1 MSTGP
6 NYSIQK
12 LFFNL
17 AWRMELLVTR
27 YKPWIMIILLV
38 LLVSFAIYRW
48 WQGPLL
54 PSYEVVSSPLIQTVV
69 ASGRVEKV
77 SRTQIGSEITGVV
90 LERLVQEG
98 DRVSRGDV
106 LLVLKSDEI
115 SAQVRQAEAELKELA
130 TTRRPQA
137 EFDLANAKVQLEQ
150 AQREAVRR
158 RNTELGI
165 LSAEEREKSIEA
177 EKLARNNLESARL
190 KVASLAPDKVEET
203 KLREQLAALQAQLA
217 KTKIRAEVSG
227 IILTR
232 NVEPGDLVQPSQ
244 TLFTIAL
251 DGATEIRVP
260 FDERN
265 LPLLALQ
272 QKAAV
277 ITDAYPDQPFP
288 AHINF
293 IAPSIDAQRGT
304 VDVRLTVDPVPD
316 FLRQDMTVS
325 VNVETNKREQTLVIP
340 NDALSSISGNKA
352 MVILVRD
359 RKIQRHPITLG
370 LRGLVMSEVV
380 AGLKEGDHVLTDAE
394 SVLKDGIRVRIE
406 QTKRVL
412 QSQTDPTNSKN
423 ELPVKFD

>member
-1 MSTGP
+1 M
-6 NYSIQK
+6 
-12 LFFNL
+12 
-17 AWRMELLVTR
+17 LVTR

-38 LLVSFAIYRW
+38 LLVSFATYRW

-54 PSYEVVSSPLIQTVV
+54 PSYEVVSSRLIQTVV

-137 EFDLANAKVQLEQ
+137 EVDLANAKVQLEQ

-165 LSAEEREKSIEA
+165 LSVEEREKSIEA

-190 KVASLAPDKVEET
+190 KFASLAPDKVEET
-203 KLREQLAALQAQLA
+203 KLRERLAALQAQLA

-232 NVEPGDLVQPSQ
+232 NVEPGDLVQLSQ

-325 VNVETNKREQTLVIP
+325 VNVETNKRERTLVIP

-394 SVLKDGIRVRIE
+394 SVLKDGTRVRIE

>member
-1 MSTGP
+1 
-6 NYSIQK
+6 
-12 LFFNL
+12 
-17 AWRMELLVTR
+17 MELLVTR

-77 SRTQIGSEITGVV
+77 SRTQIGSEIKGVV

>member
-1 MSTGP
+1 
-6 NYSIQK
+6 
-12 LFFNL
+12 
-17 AWRMELLVTR
+17 MELLVTR

-137 EFDLANAKVQLEQ
+137 EVDLANAKVQLEQ

-203 KLREQLAALQAQLA
+203 KLRERLAALQAQLA

-277 ITDAYPDQPFP
+277 ITDAYPNQPFP

-304 VDVRLTVDPVPD
+304 IDVRLTVDPVPD

-325 VNVETNKREQTLVIP
+325 VNVETNKRERTLVIP

-394 SVLKDGIRVRIE
+394 SVLKDGTRVRIE

>member
-1 MSTGP
+1 
-6 NYSIQK
+6 
-12 LFFNL
+12 
-17 AWRMELLVTR
+17 MELLVTR

-38 LLVSFAIYRW
+38 LLVSFATYRW

-137 EFDLANAKVQLEQ
+137 EVDLANAKVQLEQ

-203 KLREQLAALQAQLA
+203 KLRERLAALQAQLA

-272 QKAAV
+272 QKASV

-304 VDVRLTVDPVPD
+304 IDVRLTVDPVPG

-325 VNVETNKREQTLVIP
+325 VNVETNKRERTLVIP

-394 SVLKDGIRVRIE
+394 SVLKDGTRVRIE
-406 QTKRVL
+406 KTKPVF
-412 QSQTDPTNSKN
+412 QSQTDQKNSKN

>member
-1 MSTGP
+1 
-6 NYSIQK
+6 
-12 LFFNL
+12 
-17 AWRMELLVTR
+17 MELLVIR

-38 LLVSFAIYRW
+38 LVVSFATYRW

-115 SAQVRQAEAELKELA
+115 SAQVRQAEAELKQLA

-137 EFDLANAKVQLEQ
+137 EVDLANAKVQLEQ
-150 AQREAVRR
+150 AQREALRR

-177 EKLARNNLESARL
+177 ERLARNNLESARL

-203 KLREQLAALQAQLA
+203 KLRERLAALQAQLA

-277 ITDAYPDQPFP
+277 IADAYPDQPFP

-325 VNVETNKREQTLVIP
+325 VNVETNQRERTLVIP

-394 SVLKDGIRVRIE
+394 SVLKDGTRVRIE

-412 QSQTDPTNSKN
+412 QSQTDQTNSKN

>member
-1 MSTGP
+1 
-6 NYSIQK
+6 
-12 LFFNL
+12 
-17 AWRMELLVTR
+17 MELLVTR

-98 DRVSRGDV
+98 DWVSRGDV

-115 SAQVRQAEAELKELA
+115 SAQVRQAEAALKELA

>member
-1 MSTGP
+1 
-6 NYSIQK
+6 
-12 LFFNL
+12 
-17 AWRMELLVTR
+17 MELLVTR

-38 LLVSFAIYRW
+38 FLVSFAIYRW

-325 VNVETNKREQTLVIP
+325 VNVETNKRERTLVIP

-394 SVLKDGIRVRIE
+394 SVLKDGTRVRIE

-412 QSQTDPTNSKN
+412 QSQADPTNSKN

>member
-1 MSTGP
+1 
-6 NYSIQK
+6 
-12 LFFNL
+12 
-17 AWRMELLVTR
+17 MELLVTR

-38 LLVSFAIYRW
+38 LVVSFATYRW
-48 WQGPLL
+48 WQGSLL

-137 EFDLANAKVQLEQ
+137 EVDLANAKVQLEQ
-150 AQREAVRR
+150 AQREALRR

-177 EKLARNNLESARL
+177 ERLARNNLESARL

-203 KLREQLAALQAQLA
+203 KLRERLAALQAQLA

-277 ITDAYPDQPFP
+277 IADAYPDQPFP

-325 VNVETNKREQTLVIP
+325 VNVETNQRERTLVIP

-380 AGLKEGDHVLTDAE
+380 AGLKEGDYVLTDAE
-394 SVLKDGIRVRIE
+394 SVLKDGTRVRIE

-412 QSQTDPTNSKN
+412 QSQADQTNSKN

>member
-1 MSTGP
+1 
-6 NYSIQK
+6 
-12 LFFNL
+12 
-17 AWRMELLVTR
+17 MELLVIR

-38 LLVSFAIYRW
+38 LVVSFATYRW

-90 LERLVQEG
+90 LERMVQEG

-137 EFDLANAKVQLEQ
+137 EVDLANAKVQLEQ
-150 AQREAVRR
+150 AQREALRR

-177 EKLARNNLESARL
+177 ERLARNNLESARL

-203 KLREQLAALQAQLA
+203 KLRERLAALQAQLA

-277 ITDAYPDQPFP
+277 IADAYPDQPFP

-325 VNVETNKREQTLVIP
+325 VNVETNKRERTLVIP

-352 MVILVRD
+352 MVILVRRD

-394 SVLKDGIRVRIE
+394 SVLKDGTRVRIE

-412 QSQTDPTNSKN
+412 QSQTDQTNSKN

>member
-1 MSTGP
+1 
-6 NYSIQK
+6 
-12 LFFNL
+12 
-17 AWRMELLVTR
+17 MELLVTR

-325 VNVETNKREQTLVIP
+325 VNVETNKRERTLVIP

-394 SVLKDGIRVRIE
+394 SVLKDGTRVRIE
-406 QTKRVL
+406 QTKRVF
-412 QSQTDPTNSKN
+412 QSQTDQKNSKN

>member
-1 MSTGP
+1 MD
-6 NYSIQK
+6 
-12 LFFNL
+12 LFV
-17 AWRMELLVTR
+17 AR
-27 YKPWIMIILLV
+27 YKSLIIVVILILV
-38 LLVSFAIYRW
+38 ASFAAYRW

-54 PSYEVVSSPLIQTVV
+54 AGYEVESSRLVQTVV
-69 ASGRVEKV
+69 ASGSVATV

-90 LERLVQEG
+90 LKRFVQEG
-98 DRVSRGDV
+98 DRVSSGDV

-115 SAQVRQAEAELKELA
+115 SAQVRQAEAELKEL
-130 TTRRPQA
+130 TTTKRPQA
-137 EFDLANAKVQLEQ
+137 EVDLANAKVQLEQ
-150 AQREAVRR
+150 AQREAARR
-158 RNTELGI
+158 SNTELGI

-177 EKLARNNLESARL
+177 ERLARNNLESARL

-203 KLREQLAALQAQLA
+203 KLRERLAALQAQLA

-277 ITDAYPDQPFP
+277 IADAYPDQPFP

-325 VNVETNKREQTLVIP
+325 VNVETNKRERTLVIP

-352 MVILVRD
+352 MVILVKD
-359 RKIQRHPITLG
+359 RKIQHHPITLG

-394 SVLKDGIRVRIE
+394 SVLKDGTRVRIE

-412 QSQTDPTNSKN
+412 QSQADQTNSKN

>member
-1 MSTGP
+1 M
-6 NYSIQK
+6 
-12 LFFNL
+12 
-17 AWRMELLVTR
+17 LVTR

-137 EFDLANAKVQLEQ
+137 EVDLANAKVQLEQ

-352 MVILVRD
+352 MVILVRN

>member
-1 MSTGP
+1 
-6 NYSIQK
+6 
-12 LFFNL
+12 
-17 AWRMELLVTR
+17 MELLVTR

-38 LLVSFAIYRW
+38 LLVSFATYRW

-137 EFDLANAKVQLEQ
+137 EVDLANAKVQLEQ

-190 KVASLAPDKVEET
+190 KVASLARDKVEET
-203 KLREQLAALQAQLA
+203 KLRERLAALQAQLA

-277 ITDAYPDQPFP
+277 ITDAYPNQPFP

-304 VDVRLTVDPVPD
+304 IDVRLTVDPVPD

-325 VNVETNKREQTLVIP
+325 VNVETNKRERTLVIP

-394 SVLKDGIRVRIE
+394 SVLKDGTRVRIE

>member
-1 MSTGP
+1 
-6 NYSIQK
+6 
-12 LFFNL
+12 
-17 AWRMELLVTR
+17 MELLVTR

-38 LLVSFAIYRW
+38 LLVSFATYRW

>member
-1 MSTGP
+1 M
-6 NYSIQK
+6 
-12 LFFNL
+12 
-17 AWRMELLVTR
+17 LVTR

-137 EFDLANAKVQLEQ
+137 EVDLANAKVQLEQ

-203 KLREQLAALQAQLA
+203 KLRERLAALQAQLA

-272 QKAAV
+272 QKASV

-304 VDVRLTVDPVPD
+304 IDVRLTVDPVPD

-325 VNVETNKREQTLVIP
+325 VNVETNKRERTLVIP

-394 SVLKDGIRVRIE
+394 SVLKDGTRVRIE
-406 QTKRVL
+406 KTKPVF
-412 QSQTDPTNSKN
+412 QSQTDQKNSKN

>member
-1 MSTGP
+1 
-6 NYSIQK
+6 
-12 LFFNL
+12 
-17 AWRMELLVTR
+17 MELLVTR

-38 LLVSFAIYRW
+38 LLVSFATYRW

-137 EFDLANAKVQLEQ
+137 EVDLANAKVQLEQ

-190 KVASLAPDKVEET
+190 KVASLALDKVEET
-203 KLREQLAALQAQLA
+203 KLRERLAALQAQLA

-277 ITDAYPDQPFP
+277 ITDAYPNQPFP

-304 VDVRLTVDPVPD
+304 IDVRLTVDPVPD

-325 VNVETNKREQTLVIP
+325 VNVETNKRERTLVIP

-394 SVLKDGIRVRIE
+394 SVLKDGTRVRIE

>member
-1 MSTGP
+1 M
-6 NYSIQK
+6 
-12 LFFNL
+12 
-17 AWRMELLVTR
+17 LVTR

-38 LLVSFAIYRW
+38 LLVSFATYRW

-137 EFDLANAKVQLEQ
+137 EVDLANAKVQLEQ

-203 KLREQLAALQAQLA
+203 KLRERLAALQAQLA

-272 QKAAV
+272 QKASV

-304 VDVRLTVDPVPD
+304 IDVRLTVDPVPG

-325 VNVETNKREQTLVIP
+325 VNVETNKRERTLVIP

-394 SVLKDGIRVRIE
+394 SVLKDGTRVRIE
-406 QTKRVL
+406 KTKPVF
-412 QSQTDPTNSKN
+412 QSQTDQKNSKN

>member
-1 MSTGP
+1 M
-6 NYSIQK
+6 
-12 LFFNL
+12 
-17 AWRMELLVTR
+17 LVTR

-38 LLVSFAIYRW
+38 LLVSFATYRW

-137 EFDLANAKVQLEQ
+137 EVDLANAKVQLEQ

-190 KVASLAPDKVEET
+190 KVASLARDKVEET
-203 KLREQLAALQAQLA
+203 KLRERLAALQAQLA

-277 ITDAYPDQPFP
+277 ITDAYPNQPFP

-304 VDVRLTVDPVPD
+304 IDVRLTVDPVPD

-325 VNVETNKREQTLVIP
+325 VNVETNKRERTLVIP

-394 SVLKDGIRVRIE
+394 SVLKDGTRVRIE

>member
-1 MSTGP
+1 M
-6 NYSIQK
+6 
-12 LFFNL
+12 
-17 AWRMELLVTR
+17 LVTR
-27 YKPWIMIILLV
+27 YKPLIIIILLV
-38 LLVSFAIYRW
+38 LLVSFATYRW

-98 DRVSRGDV
+98 DRVSQGDV

-137 EFDLANAKVQLEQ
+137 EVDLANAKVQLEQ

-203 KLREQLAALQAQLA
+203 KLRERLAALQAQLA

-325 VNVETNKREQTLVIP
+325 VNVETNKRERTLVIP

-394 SVLKDGIRVRIE
+394 SVLKDGTRVRIE

>member
-1 MSTGP
+1 
-6 NYSIQK
+6 
-12 LFFNL
+12 
-17 AWRMELLVTR
+17 MELLVTH

-38 LLVSFAIYRW
+38 LAVSFAIYRW

-394 SVLKDGIRVRIE
+394 SVLKDGTRVRIE
-406 QTKRVL
+406 KTKPVF
-412 QSQTDPTNSKN
+412 QSQTDQKNSKN

>member
-1 MSTGP
+1 
-6 NYSIQK
+6 
-12 LFFNL
+12 
-17 AWRMELLVTR
+17 MELLVTR
-27 YKPWIMIILLV
+27 YKPWIMILLV

>member
-1 MSTGP
+1 M
-6 NYSIQK
+6 
-12 LFFNL
+12 
-17 AWRMELLVTR
+17 LVTR

-38 LLVSFAIYRW
+38 FLVSFAIYRW

-325 VNVETNKREQTLVIP
+325 VNVETNKRERTLVIP

-394 SVLKDGIRVRIE
+394 SVLKDGTRFRIE
-406 QTKRVL
+406 QTKRVF
-412 QSQTDPTNSKN
+412 QSQTDQKNSKN

>member
-1 MSTGP
+1 
-6 NYSIQK
+6 
-12 LFFNL
+12 
-17 AWRMELLVTR
+17 MELLVTR

-38 LLVSFAIYRW
+38 LLVSFATYRW

-137 EFDLANAKVQLEQ
+137 EVDLANAKVQLEQ

-203 KLREQLAALQAQLA
+203 KLRERLAALQAQLA

-277 ITDAYPDQPFP
+277 ITDAYPNQPFP

-304 VDVRLTVDPVPD
+304 IDVRLTVDPVPD

-325 VNVETNKREQTLVIP
+325 VNVETNKRERTLVIP

-380 AGLKEGDHVLTDAE
+380 VGLKEGDHVLTDAE
-394 SVLKDGIRVRIE
+394 SVLKDGTRVRIE

>member
-1 MSTGP
+1 
-6 NYSIQK
+6 
-12 LFFNL
+12 
-17 AWRMELLVTR
+17 MELLVTR

-423 ELPVKFD
+423 ESPVKFD

>member
-1 MSTGP
+1 
-6 NYSIQK
+6 
-12 LFFNL
+12 
-17 AWRMELLVTR
+17 MELLVTR

-137 EFDLANAKVQLEQ
+137 EVDLANAKVQLEQ

-325 VNVETNKREQTLVIP
+325 VNVETNKRERTLVIP

-394 SVLKDGIRVRIE
+394 SVLKDGTRVRIE

>member
-1 MSTGP
+1 M
-6 NYSIQK
+6 
-12 LFFNL
+12 
-17 AWRMELLVTR
+17 LVTR

-38 LLVSFAIYRW
+38 FLVSFAIYRW

-352 MVILVRD
+352 MVILVRN

>member
-1 MSTGP
+1 
-6 NYSIQK
+6 
-12 LFFNL
+12 
-17 AWRMELLVTR
+17 MELLVTR

-38 LLVSFAIYRW
+38 LLVSFATYRW

-137 EFDLANAKVQLEQ
+137 EVDLANAKVQLEQ

-190 KVASLAPDKVEET
+190 KVSSLARDKVEET
-203 KLREQLAALQAQLA
+203 KLRERLAALQAQLA

-277 ITDAYPDQPFP
+277 ITDAYPNQPFP

-325 VNVETNKREQTLVIP
+325 VNVETNKRERTLVIP

-394 SVLKDGIRVRIE
+394 SVLKDGTRVRIE

>member
-1 MSTGP
+1 
-6 NYSIQK
+6 
-12 LFFNL
+12 
-17 AWRMELLVTR
+17 MELLVIR

-38 LLVSFAIYRW
+38 LLVSFATYRW
-48 WQGPLL
+48 WQGSLL
-54 PSYEVVSSPLIQTVV
+54 PGYEVVSSPLIQTVV

-98 DRVSRGDV
+98 DQVYRGDV

-115 SAQVRQAEAELKELA
+115 SAQVRQAEAELKELT

-137 EFDLANAKVQLEQ
+137 EVDLANAKVQLEQ

-158 RNTELGI
+158 RNAELGI

-203 KLREQLAALQAQLA
+203 KLRERLAALQAQLA

-265 LPLLALQ
+265 LSLLALQ
-272 QKAAV
+272 QKAVV
-277 ITDAYPDQPFP
+277 IADAYPDQSFP

-325 VNVETNKREQTLVIP
+325 VNVETNQRERTMVIP

-394 SVLKDGIRVRIE
+394 SVLKDGTRVRIE

-412 QSQTDPTNSKN
+412 QNQTDLTNSKN

>member
-1 MSTGP
+1 M
-6 NYSIQK
+6 
-12 LFFNL
+12 
-17 AWRMELLVTR
+17 LVTR

-137 EFDLANAKVQLEQ
+137 EVDLANAKVQLEQ

-203 KLREQLAALQAQLA
+203 KLRERLAALQAQLA

-272 QKAAV
+272 QKASV

-304 VDVRLTVDPVPD
+304 IDVRLTVDPVPD

-325 VNVETNKREQTLVIP
+325 VNVETNKRERTLVIP

-394 SVLKDGIRVRIE
+394 SVLKDGTRVRIE

>member
-1 MSTGP
+1 
-6 NYSIQK
+6 
-12 LFFNL
+12 
-17 AWRMELLVTR
+17 MELLVTR

-412 QSQTDPTNSKN
+412 QSQTDPTTS
-423 ELPVKFD
+423 

>member
-1 MSTGP
+1 
-6 NYSIQK
+6 
-12 LFFNL
+12 
-17 AWRMELLVTR
+17 MELLVTR
-27 YKPWIMIILLV
+27 YKPLIIIILLV
-38 LLVSFAIYRW
+38 LLVSFATYRW

-54 PSYEVVSSPLIQTVV
+54 PGYEVVSSPLIQTVV

-137 EFDLANAKVQLEQ
+137 EVDLANAKVQLEQ

-190 KVASLAPDKVEET
+190 KVASLARDKVEET
-203 KLREQLAALQAQLA
+203 KLRERLAALQAQLA

-325 VNVETNKREQTLVIP
+325 VNVETNQRERTLVIP

-380 AGLKEGDHVLTDAE
+380 AGLKEGDQVLTDAE
-394 SVLKDGIRVRIE
+394 SVLKDGTRVRIE

-412 QSQTDPTNSKN
+412 QNQTDPTNSKN

>member
-1 MSTGP
+1 M
-6 NYSIQK
+6 
-12 LFFNL
+12 
-17 AWRMELLVTR
+17 LVTR

-352 MVILVRD
+352 MVILVRN

-394 SVLKDGIRVRIE
+394 SVLKDGTRVRIE
-406 QTKRVL
+406 KTKRVF
-412 QSQTDPTNSKN
+412 QSQTDQKNSKN

>member
-1 MSTGP
+1 
-6 NYSIQK
+6 
-12 LFFNL
+12 
-17 AWRMELLVTR
+17 MELLVTR
-27 YKPWIMIILLV
+27 YKPWVMIILLV

>member
-1 MSTGP
+1 
-6 NYSIQK
+6 
-12 LFFNL
+12 
-17 AWRMELLVTR
+17 MELLVIR

-38 LLVSFAIYRW
+38 LVVSFATYRW

-203 KLREQLAALQAQLA
+203 KLRERLAALQAQLA

>member
-1 MSTGP
+1 
-6 NYSIQK
+6 
-12 LFFNL
+12 
-17 AWRMELLVTR
+17 MELLVIR

-38 LLVSFAIYRW
+38 LLVSFATYRW

-203 KLREQLAALQAQLA
+203 KLRERLAALQAQLA

-394 SVLKDGIRVRIE
+394 SVLKDGTRVRIE

>member
-1 MSTGP
+1 M
-6 NYSIQK
+6 
-12 LFFNL
+12 
-17 AWRMELLVTR
+17 LVTR

-137 EFDLANAKVQLEQ
+137 EVDLANAKVQLEQ

-203 KLREQLAALQAQLA
+203 KLRERLAALQAQLA

-272 QKAAV
+272 QKASV

-304 VDVRLTVDPVPD
+304 IDVRLTVDPVPD

>member
-1 MSTGP
+1 
-6 NYSIQK
+6 
-12 LFFNL
+12 
-17 AWRMELLVTR
+17 MELLVTR

-38 LLVSFAIYRW
+38 LVVSFATYRW

-90 LERLVQEG
+90 LERMVQEG

-137 EFDLANAKVQLEQ
+137 EVDLANAKVQLEQ
-150 AQREAVRR
+150 AQREALRR

-177 EKLARNNLESARL
+177 ERLARNNLESARL

-203 KLREQLAALQAQLA
+203 KLRERLAALQAQLA

-277 ITDAYPDQPFP
+277 IADAYPDQPFP

-325 VNVETNKREQTLVIP
+325 VNVETNKRERTLVIP

-352 MVILVRD
+352 MVILVRRD

-394 SVLKDGIRVRIE
+394 SVLKDGTRVRIE

-412 QSQTDPTNSKN
+412 QSQTDQTNSKN

>member
-1 MSTGP
+1 MLT
-6 NYSIQK
+6 
-12 LFFNL
+12 
-17 AWRMELLVTR
+17 

>member
-1 MSTGP
+1 
-6 NYSIQK
+6 
-12 LFFNL
+12 
-17 AWRMELLVTR
+17 MELLVIR

-38 LLVSFAIYRW
+38 LVVSFATYRW

-137 EFDLANAKVQLEQ
+137 EVDLANAKVQLEQ
-150 AQREAVRR
+150 AQREALRR

-177 EKLARNNLESARL
+177 ERLARNNLESARL

-203 KLREQLAALQAQLA
+203 KLRERLAALQAQLA

-232 NVEPGDLVQPSQ
+232 NVEPGELVQPSQ

-277 ITDAYPDQPFP
+277 IADAYPDQPFP

-325 VNVETNKREQTLVIP
+325 VNVETNQRERTLVIP

-394 SVLKDGIRVRIE
+394 SVLKDGTRVRIE
-406 QTKRVL
+406 KTKPVF
-412 QSQTDPTNSKN
+412 QSQTDQKNSKN